1 VGPLV
6 VEIAAAVGSA
16 AWSCRELFDYA
27 TRDPKLRAAII
38 AAVGDITV
46 GSATKRLGQLL
57 ARSTGF
63 TLPTGHRV
71 ERAEDGI
78 SLDCTSW
85 CVMRV

>member
-1 VGPLV
+1 L
-6 VEIAAAVGSA
+6 
-16 AWSCRELFDYA
+16 LFDYA
-27 TRDPKLRAAII
+27 RRDPNLRAEIF

-57 ARSTGF
+57 ARSAGF
-63 TLPTGHRV
+63 TLPTGYRV
-71 ERAEDGI
+71 ERVEDGI